1 MALLRGIATIGANT
15 MLSRVLGF
23 IRDVMMAAL
32 VGAGGMADAFFV
44 AFQFPN
50 LFRRLF
56 AEGAFNSAF
65 VPLFAGTLHERG
77 PEAARAFA
85 GQALAVMLAVLIPFT
100 VLVQI
105 AMPWLMLG
113 FAPGFA
119 DEPQKFDLAV
129 QFTRICFPYLL
140 MMALVSMLGAIV
152 NALDRFAVAAAA
164 PILLN
169 IIMILALMGPVHW
182 TTTPGHAL
190 AWAVAIA
197 GIAQFLWLAQDAS
210 RAGMLPRLPRPR
222 LTPEIRRL
230 FALML
235 PGIFGASVFQLNQ
248 WLGTVLASLLP
259 SGSISYLWYA
269 DRINQLPLSVVGVAV
284 GVALLPLLSRQ
295 LRAGEIE
302 AARANQNRAIEFAL
316 LLTLPAAAALLIA
329 AWPIIA
335 VLFQRGAFDWDA
347 TDRTAATLTAFA
359 TGLPAYV
366 LIKALSPGFFAREDM
381 ATPVKI
387 GVVSMIVNIALAAGL
402 MLPLQHV
409 GIAIATAS
417 SAWVNA
423 LALGVILWRRGFLQP
438 DARLKQRT
446 ARILAATALMAA
458 GLYALQLHLA
468 PYFRASPLER
478 AGALVV
484 LIAVGLGIY
493 GLACMALG
501 AARPS
506 DLKAALRRKA

>member
-32 VGAGGMADAFFV
+32 MGAGSMADAFFV

-65 VPLFAGTLHERG
+65 VPLFAGTLQEHG
-77 PEAARAFA
+77 PAAARAFA
-85 GQALAVMLAVLIPFT
+85 GRALAVLIAVLIPFT
-100 VLVQI
+100 VLVEI
-105 AMPWLMLG
+105 AMPWLMVA

-152 NALDRFAVAAAA
+152 NAIDRFAVAAAA

-169 IIMILALMGPVHW
+169 IIMILALLGPVRW

-190 AWAVAIA
+190 AWAVALA
-197 GIAQFLWLAQDAS
+197 GIAQFLWLAREAT
-210 RAGMLPRLPRPR
+210 RADMLPRLPAPR
-222 LTPEIRRL
+222 LTPDIRRL

-259 SGSISYLWYA
+259 SGAISYLWYA

-295 LRAGEIE
+295 LRAGELE
-302 AARANQNRAIEFAL
+302 SARANQNRAIEFAL
-316 LLTLPAAAALLIA
+316 LLTLPAAAALLVS

-335 VLFQRGAFDWDA
+335 VLFQRGAFGWEAVDK
-347 TDRTAATLTAFA
+347 TAATLTAFA

-387 GVVSMIVNIALAAGL
+387 GVASMVVNIALAASL
-402 MLPLQHV
+402 MIPLEHI
-409 GIAIATAS
+409 GIAIATAVS
-417 SAWVNA
+417 SWVNA
-423 LALGVILWRRGFLQP
+423 LALGVILWRRGFLAP
-438 DARLKQRT
+438 DRRLKQRLP
-446 ARILAATALMAA
+446 RILAATALMAG
-458 GLYALQLHLA
+458 GLWALQAWLE
-468 PYFRASPLER
+468 PWFRGVPLGR

-493 GLACMALG
+493 GLACLALG

-506 DLKAALRRKA
+506 DLKAALRRKT

>member
-1 MALLRGIATIGANT
+1 MALLRGIATIGVNT
-15 MLSRVLGF
+15 MVSRVLGF
-23 IRDVMMAAL
+23 ARDVMMAAL
-32 VGAGGMADAFFV
+32 LGAGGVADAFFV

-65 VPLFAGTLHERG
+65 VPLFAGTLHEKG
-77 PEAARAFA
+77 PEAARVFA
-85 GQALAVMLAVLIPFT
+85 GRALSILIAVLIPFT
-100 VLVQI
+100 LAVQI
-105 AMPWLMLG
+105 AMPWLMLA
-113 FAPGFA
+113 FAPGFTQNP
-119 DEPQKFDLAV
+119 EKFALAV

-140 MMALVSMLGAIV
+140 FMALVSMLGAIV
-152 NALDRFAVAAAA
+152 NAIDRFAVAAAA

-169 IIMILALMGPVHW
+169 IIMILALLGPVHW

-197 GIAQFLWLAQDAS
+197 GIAQFLWLAQDAA
-210 RAGMLPRLPRPR
+210 RAGMLPRLPAPR
-222 LTPEIRRL
+222 LTPDIKRL

-259 SGSISYLWYA
+259 SGTISYLWYA

-295 LRAGEIE
+295 LRAGEVE

-316 LLTLPAAAALLIA
+316 LLTLPAATALLIS

-335 VLFQRGAFDWDA
+335 VLFQRGAFGWDA
-347 TDRTAATLTAFA
+347 TDKTAATLTAFA

-381 ATPVKI
+381 VTPVKI
-387 GVVSMIVNIALAAGL
+387 GVASMIVNIAVAAAL
-402 MLPLQHV
+402 MFPLQHI
-409 GIAIATAS
+409 GIAIATS
-417 SAWVNA
+417 SSSWVNA
-423 LALGVILWRRGFLQP
+423 LALGVILHRRGFLEP
-438 DARLKQRT
+438 DERLKRR
-446 ARILAATALMAA
+446 APRIVAATALMGAA
-458 GLYALQLHLA
+458 LWLA
-468 PYFRASPLER
+468 QGFLEPYFRGATIGR
-478 AGALVV
+478 ALALVA
-484 LIAVGLGIY
+484 LIAIGLGVF
-493 GLACMALG
+493 GLACLALG
-501 AARPS
+501 AAKPS
-506 DLKAALRRKA
+506 DLRAALRRKA

>member
-15 MLSRVLGF
+15 MASRVLGF

-56 AEGAFNSAF
+56 AEGAFNAAF

-77 PEAARAFA
+77 PDAARAFA
-85 GQALAVMLAVLIPFT
+85 GRALSVLLAVLLPFT
-100 VLVQI
+100 VLVEM
-105 AMPWLMLG
+105 AMPWLMLA

-119 DEPQKFDLAV
+119 GDPDKLALAV

-140 MMALVSMLGAIV
+140 FMALVSMLGAVV
-152 NALDRFAVAAAA
+152 NAIDRFAVAAAA

-169 IIMILALMGPVHW
+169 IIMILALLGPVHW

-190 AWAVAIA
+190 SWAVAVA
-197 GIAQFLWLAQDAS
+197 GITQFLWLAQDAA
-210 RAGMLPRLPRPR
+210 RAGMLPRLPAPR
-222 LTPEIRRL
+222 LSPDIRRL

-248 WLGTVLASLLP
+248 WIGTVLASLLP
-259 SGSISYLWYA
+259 SGAISYLWYA

-295 LRAGEIE
+295 LRAGELD

-316 LLTLPAAAALLIA
+316 LLTLPAAAALLA
-329 AWPIIA
+329 SAWPIIA
-335 VLFQRGAFDWDA
+335 VLFQRGAFGWEAVDK
-347 TDRTAATLTAFA
+347 TAATLTAFA

-381 ATPVKI
+381 ATPVKV
-387 GVVSMIVNIALAAGL
+387 GVAAMAVNVALAALL
-402 MLPLQHV
+402 MIPFQHV
-409 GIAIATAS
+409 GIAIATSVS
-417 SAWVNA
+417 SWVNA
-423 LALGVILWRRGFLQP
+423 LALGVVLWRRGFLRP
-438 DARLKQRT
+438 DGRLKRRLP
-446 ARILAATALMAA
+446 RILGASALMVLALVAAKWGLADQFRAATLTRIAAL
-458 GLYALQLHLA
+458 AL
-468 PYFRASPLER
+468 
-478 AGALVV
+478 
-484 LIAVGLGIY
+484 LIGVGLAVFAM
-493 GLACMALG
+493 ACLALG
-501 AARPS
+501 AAQLR
-506 DLKAALRRKA
+506 DLRAALSRKT

>member
-32 VGAGGMADAFFV
+32 MGAGGMADAFFV

-65 VPLFAGTLHERG
+65 VPLFAGTLQEHG
-77 PEAARAFA
+77 PEAARVFA
-85 GQALAVMLAVLIPFT
+85 GRALAVLIAVLVPFT
-100 VLVQI
+100 VLVQV
-105 AMPWLMLG
+105 AMPWLMLA

-119 DEPQKFDLAV
+119 DEPQKFELAV

-152 NALDRFAVAAAA
+152 NSIDRFAVAAAA

-169 IIMILALMGPVHW
+169 IIMILALLGPVHW

-197 GIAQFLWLAQDAS
+197 GIAQFLWLAQDAA
-210 RAGMLPRLPRPR
+210 RASMLPRLPAPR
-222 LTPEIRRL
+222 LTPDIKRL

-259 SGSISYLWYA
+259 SGAISYLWYA

-302 AARANQNRAIEFAL
+302 SARANQNRAIEFAL
-316 LLTLPAAAALLIA
+316 LLTLPAAAALLVS

-335 VLFQRGAFDWDA
+335 VLFQRGAFGWEA
-347 TDRTAATLTAFA
+347 VDRTAATLTAFA

-366 LIKALSPGFFAREDM
+366 LIKALSPGFFARQDM

-387 GVVSMIVNIALAAGL
+387 GVASMVVNIALAASL
-402 MLPLQHV
+402 MIPLEHV
-409 GIAIATAS
+409 GIAIATAAS
-417 SAWVNA
+417 SWVNA
-423 LALGVILWRRGFLQP
+423 LALGAVLWRRGFLAP
-438 DARLKQRT
+438 DRRLKQRV
-446 ARILAATALMAA
+446 ARILVATALMAG
-458 GLYALQLHLA
+458 GLYALQLYLE
-468 PYFRASPLER
+468 PWFRGVPLGR
-478 AGALVV
+478 AVALVV

-493 GLACMALG
+493 GLACLVLG

-506 DLKAALRRKA
+506 DLKAALRRRA